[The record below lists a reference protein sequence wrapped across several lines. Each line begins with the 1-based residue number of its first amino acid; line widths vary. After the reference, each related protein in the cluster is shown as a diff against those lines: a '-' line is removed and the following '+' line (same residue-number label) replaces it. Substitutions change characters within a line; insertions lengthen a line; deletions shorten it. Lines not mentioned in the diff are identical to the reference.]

1 MDRNKA
7 VIAGG
12 RRIVQNKKRLP
23 PLSSNE
29 LKYVKSIESCNEKI
43 NKMKD
48 NDYIKFRDHS
58 TQLISQVCKE
68 IKRDHFSNRDEYRK
82 YKDEK
87 LKYIFTLLFYP
98 VNEMKILFKK
108 DNFKTVTKYFNK
120 TGLKLIG
127 NIVSSLENCVVER
140 KYDIKDEKHTYNEAE
155 FKTACNTLGI
165 DNEEKLLFSKIR
177 TAYNNKIENAG
188 GNDEEKENVNL
199 AFILIRDQYEN
210 YLKSF
215 SNIETDL
222 PNNDD
227 IKVNIEGS
235 EDTETKVN
243 ETKVN

>member
-12 RRIVQNKKRLP
+12 RRIVQKKKSLP
-23 PLSSNE
+23 PLSKNE

-108 DNFKTVTKYFNK
+108 DNFKTVTKYFNEK
-120 TGLKLIG
+120 GLKLID
-127 NIVSSLENCVVER
+127 NIISSLENCVVER
-140 KYDIKDEKHTYNEAE
+140 KYDIKDEKHTYNEEE
-155 FKTACNTLGI
+155 FKNACNTLGLDI
-165 DNEEKLLFSKIR
+165 SIKIPFSKVR
-177 TAYNNKIENAG
+177 NAYNTKIEYAG
-188 GNDEEKENVNL
+188 GNDDEKERINL
-199 AFILIRDQYEN
+199 AFMLIRDQYEN

-215 SNIETDL
+215 LNMETNQAD
-222 PNNDD
+222 NNEDNQEND
-227 IKVNIEGS
+227 IIVN
-235 EDTETKVN
+235 
-243 ETKVN
+243 